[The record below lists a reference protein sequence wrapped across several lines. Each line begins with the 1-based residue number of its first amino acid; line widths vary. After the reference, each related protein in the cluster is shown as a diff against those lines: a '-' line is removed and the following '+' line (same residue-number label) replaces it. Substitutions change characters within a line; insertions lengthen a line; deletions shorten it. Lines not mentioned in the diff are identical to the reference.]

1 MLTLNGTQLPLKN
14 LRISVRQQLAG
25 QDMSGQTS
33 ATDQAETG
41 SKGKILTVKGVIPFT
56 KNQLLTN
63 LFSMAEA
70 QESDARQI
78 YRISN
83 KTAEALK
90 IRQVKF
96 QGVVRADEQE
106 SHRQWSVSFELVEHL
121 SVPERVEQRQP
132 DKLAAQQKVQGVN
145 TPVETGQ
152 TDDVPPGTQ
161 VELTAITSPCSGRA
175 SWRRSLR
182 SPVAWPSRLAR
193 VVPREAA
200 V

>member
-1 MLTLNGTQLPLKN
+1 MLILNGTQLPLKN

-56 KNQLLTN
+56 KNQLLTH

-132 DKLAAQQKVQGVN
+132 DKPAAQQKVQGVN

-152 TDDVPPGTQ
+152 TDDVPPDTQ
-161 VELTAITSPCSGRA
+161 VELTGVMKVLKSVDNA
-175 SWRRSLR
+175 
-182 SPVAWPSRLAR
+182 LA
-193 VVPREAA
+193 
-200 V
+200 

>member
-41 SKGKILTVKGVIPFT
+41 NKGKILTVKGVIQFT
-56 KNQLLTN
+56 KKQLLTN

-70 QESDARQI
+70 QEDGARQI

-83 KTAEALK
+83 QTAEALK

-96 QGVVRADEQE
+96 QGAIRADEQDTI
-106 SHRQWSVSFELVEHL
+106 RQWRVSFELIEHL
-121 SVPERVEQRQP
+121 SVSERDEQRQSEKP
-132 DKLAAQQKVQGVN
+132 AAQQKVQGVN
-145 TPVETGQ
+145 TPVESGQ
-152 TDDVPPGTQ
+152 SDDLPPDTE
-161 VELTAITSPCSGRA
+161 VELTGVMKVLKTIDNA
-175 SWRRSLR
+175 
-182 SPVAWPSRLAR
+182 LA
-193 VVPREAA
+193 
-200 V
+200 

>member
-25 QDMSGQTS
+25 KDMSGQTS
-33 ATDQAETG
+33 ATEQAETG

-63 LFSMAEA
+63 LFNMAEA
-70 QESDARQI
+70 QEDGARQI

-96 QGVVRADEQE
+96 QGAVRADEQD

-132 DKLAAQQKVQGVN
+132 DKPAVQQKVQGVN
-145 TPVETGQ
+145 TPIESSSSE
-152 TDDVPPGTQ
+152 DVPPGTEIEMGL
-161 VELTAITSPCSGRA
+161 VMRA
-175 SWRRSLR
+175 LKSLDN
-182 SPVAWPSRLAR
+182 SLA
-193 VVPREAA
+193 
-200 V
+200 

>member
-1 MLTLNGTQLPLKN
+1 MLILNGAQLPLKN

-78 YRISN
+78 
-83 KTAEALK
+83 
-90 IRQVKF
+90 
-96 QGVVRADEQE
+96 
-106 SHRQWSVSFELVEHL
+106 L
-121 SVPERVEQRQP
+121 S
-132 DKLAAQQKVQGVN
+132 L
-145 TPVETGQ
+145 
-152 TDDVPPGTQ
+152 
-161 VELTAITSPCSGRA
+161 IHI
-175 SWRRSLR
+175 
-182 SPVAWPSRLAR
+182 
-193 VVPREAA
+193 
-200 V
+200 